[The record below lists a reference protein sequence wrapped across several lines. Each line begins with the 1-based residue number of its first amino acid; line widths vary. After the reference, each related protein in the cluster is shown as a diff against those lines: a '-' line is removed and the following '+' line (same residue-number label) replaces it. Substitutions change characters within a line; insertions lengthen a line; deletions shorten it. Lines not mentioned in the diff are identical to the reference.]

1 MYSRKGRFPVQN
13 TQRFDFKQRSE
24 SFFVGALL
32 SFAGGFLDA
41 YTYITRGGVFANAQ
55 TGNMVLLGLRLSE
68 QRWADSLSYL
78 IPILAFAAGV
88 LLAEWIRSA
97 FRKTRR
103 LHWRQLVLGIECVLL
118 LTIGFVPSGRWNPSV
133 NIAISFV
140 CALQAESFRTVHG
153 LAYATTMCT
162 GNLRSGTEL
171 LFRSIQGKDIGLLRS
186 AMKYYAII
194 AVFICGAVG
203 GFLAA
208 TAFGIR
214 SVWIAFLIL
223 LFVFILLWQ
232 HPPEIRRLSQ
242 DTESEAHL

>member
-1 MYSRKGRFPVQN
+1 MQN
-13 TQRFDFKQRSE
+13 TQRFDFKQHSE

-32 SFAGGFLDA
+32 SLAGGFLDA

-55 TGNMVLLGLRLSE
+55 TGNMVLLGLRLSQ
-68 QRWADSLSYL
+68 QRWADSLLYL

-97 FRKTRR
+97 FRKNQH
-103 LHWRQLVLGIECVLL
+103 LHWRQLVLVIECVLL

-153 LAYATTMCT
+153 LTYATTMCT

-171 LFRSIQGKDIGLLRS
+171 LFRSIQGKDVGLFRS

-194 AVFICGAVG
+194 AVFICGAVA

-208 TAFGIR
+208 TVFGIR
-214 SVWIAFLIL
+214 AVWIAFLIL

-232 HPPEIRRLSQ
+232 YPNKPHPLTE
-242 DTESEAHL
+242 DAESEEHL

>member
-1 MYSRKGRFPVQN
+1 MQN
-13 TQRFDFKQRSE
+13 TQRLDFKQRSE

-32 SFAGGFLDA
+32 SLAGGFLDA

-55 TGNMVLLGLRLSE
+55 TGNMVLLGLRLSQ
-68 QRWADSLSYL
+68 QRWADSLLYL

-97 FRKTRR
+97 FRKTQH

-153 LAYATTMCT
+153 LTYATTMCT

-171 LFRSIQGKDIGLLRS
+171 LFRSIQGKDSGLFRS

-194 AVFICGAVG
+194 AVFICGAVA

-214 SVWIAFLIL
+214 AVWIAFLIL

-232 HPPEIRRLSQ
+232 YPNKPHPLTE
-242 DTESEAHL
+242 DAESEEHL

>member
-1 MYSRKGRFPVQN
+1 MQN
-13 TQRFDFKQRSE
+13 MQRFDFKQRSE

-32 SFAGGFLDA
+32 SLAGGFLDA

-68 QRWADSLSYL
+68 HRWADSLSYL

-97 FRKTRR
+97 FRKSQR

-118 LTIGFVPSGRWNPSV
+118 LAIGFVPNGRWNPSV
-133 NIAISFV
+133 NIAVSFV

-171 LFRSIQGKDIGLLRS
+171 LFHSIQDKDVGLFRS

-208 TAFGIR
+208 NAFGIR
-214 SVWIAFLIL
+214 AVWIAFVLL
-223 LFVFILLWQ
+223 LFVFILLWK
-232 HPPEIRRLSQ
+232 HPSDIRFLLQ
-242 DTESEAHL
+242 DAESEEHL